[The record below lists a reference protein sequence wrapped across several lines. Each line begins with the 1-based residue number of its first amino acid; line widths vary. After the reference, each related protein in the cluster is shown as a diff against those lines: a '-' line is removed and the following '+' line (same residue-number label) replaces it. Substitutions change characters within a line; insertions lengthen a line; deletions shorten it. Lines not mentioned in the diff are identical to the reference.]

1 MEEIYIVDRIEED
14 YIVVEDNKNNI
25 ININKNEFSEIINEG
40 DILIK
45 IDNKYI
51 LDNNKTKDRKEN
63 INKILRNLWEE

>member
-1 MEEIYIVDRIEED
+1 MEEIYIVDRIEGD

-40 DILIK
+40 DIIIK

-63 INKILRNLWEE
+63 INKIIRNLWEE